1 MNKSILSIKRNKPIS
16 SIEKKIYRNY
26 RIIHGIRVSVSF
38 VLTFLLMRLLKLPDH
53 SWPLITIVV
62 VMGPISYVGNVLPR
76 AIERIAGTLTGA
88 VLGIIALQIEI
99 YSLTL
104 MIFWCGFA
112 AFFCGFLALSKRPY
126 AALLIGITLAVV
138 SSAPAGD
145 IQTALWR
152 STNIIIGCVLAMVFT
167 SIYPQ
172 RAFIDWR
179 IQLSDF
185 LTEFSKITNVGMS
198 HNLINQ
204 PMLGNLQTNA
214 LRKVVKLRSLITP
227 VNKET
232 NISTKILEE
241 IQSVTRD
248 IIAIQKLQISA
259 HWASRGSRFLI
270 LNSQTLTEMHQVT
283 IKTLNNLSAAL
294 YKGNPSSIYINNKN
308 LSKITTELHCIL
320 HSKEIDEV
328 MESTI
333 YGYVWLSVQL
343 AVQLEVLSSL
353 ISDALAE

>member
-1 MNKSILSIKRNKPIS
+1 MKKSIISIKRNRPINT
-16 SIEKKIYRNY
+16 IELKTYRNY
-26 RIIHGIRVSVSF
+26 RIIHAIRVSVSF

-62 VMGPISYVGNVLPR
+62 VMGPVSYVGNVIPR

-88 VLGIIALQIEI
+88 VFGIVALHLEI

-104 MIFWCGFA
+104 MILWCGFA
-112 AFFCGFLALSKRPY
+112 AFFCGYLSLSKHPY

-138 SSAPAGD
+138 SSAPTGD

-152 STNIIIGCVLAMVFT
+152 SANIIIGCALAMIFT

-172 RAFIDWR
+172 RAFINWR

-185 LTEFSKITNVGMS
+185 LTEFSKITTVGMS
-198 HNLINQ
+198 HNLISQ
-204 PMLGNLQTNA
+204 PILGKLQKNA
-214 LRKVVKLRSLITP
+214 LNKVVKMRSLIVP
-227 VNKET
+227 ISKET
-232 NISTKILEE
+232 NISKELLEE
-241 IQSVTRD
+241 IQSVIRD
-248 IIAIQKLQISA
+248 IIAIQKLQIKA

-270 LNSQTLTEMHQVT
+270 LNSQTLTEIHHAT
-283 IKTLNNLSAAL
+283 IKTLDNLSVAL
-294 YKGNPSSIYINNKN
+294 CKGNPSSISIE
-308 LSKITTELHCIL
+308 SKRLGKIAKELHCL
-320 HSKEIDEV
+320 LNSKDFNEV

-343 AVQLEVLSSL
+343 ADYLEKLSSL
-353 ISDALAE
+353 ITDALVE